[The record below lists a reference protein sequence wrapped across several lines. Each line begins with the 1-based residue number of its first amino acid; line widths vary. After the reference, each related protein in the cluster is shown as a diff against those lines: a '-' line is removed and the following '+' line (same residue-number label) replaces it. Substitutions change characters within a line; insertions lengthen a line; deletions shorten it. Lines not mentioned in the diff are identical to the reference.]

1 MSRML
6 PLVTAIVCLTGT
18 AIAQEEAAVPG
29 ISTSG
34 TAVVTVAPDSVRLVF
49 RLSVEAATHEQAKEK
64 LPEADQSFR
73 QALEGLGIE
82 GLQVESGPFEVKAYT
97 RHGGS
102 SYGRGGGFGVVI
114 GGRGAGDKPQAGE
127 DEPESHYASRQ
138 VAVSVSAVGDA
149 NLLADYADRIQQA
162 LAQDELRRLQ
172 EVRFFASPEVQAEA
186 EREALQ
192 SATKNAVANAQAI
205 AAAAGVTIQEYLQI
219 SGTPVSYYPDRG
231 MPASAATAGWPYS
244 ATERFKGTL
253 VIHCTVNLTALF

>member
-97 RHGGS
+97 RQGGS
-102 SYGRGGGFGVVI
+102 SYGRGGGFGGVI
-114 GGRGAGDKPQAGE
+114 RGGGAGGNPQAGE

-138 VAVSVSAVGDA
+138 VAVSLPRTSCAASKRSASSPLRKSRPRQSGR
-149 NLLADYADRIQQA
+149 LSSR
-162 LAQDELRRLQ
+162 LRRTPSPTHRPSPRPPGS
-172 EVRFFASPEVQAEA
+172 RFRSTCRSRERPSRTTPTGGCRPVQRPLAGLI
-186 EREALQ
+186 RPQSGSRAL
-192 SATKNAVANAQAI
+192 SL
-205 AAAAGVTIQEYLQI
+205 Y
-219 SGTPVSYYPDRG
+219 
-231 MPASAATAGWPYS
+231 TARS
-244 ATERFKGTL
+244 T
-253 VIHCTVNLTALF
+253 